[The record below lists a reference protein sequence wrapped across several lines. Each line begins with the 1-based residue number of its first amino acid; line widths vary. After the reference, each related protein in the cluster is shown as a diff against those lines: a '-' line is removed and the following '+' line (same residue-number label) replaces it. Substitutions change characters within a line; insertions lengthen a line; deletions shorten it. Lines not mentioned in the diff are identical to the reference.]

1 MLTGLGHGW
10 TGRGPRG
17 FPVGLEA
24 GGKGQFLGDLGK
36 AVERSKFESLNFR
49 GKVRWANMP
58 ADSGRKLVS
67 GNDENDFEE
76 YGDFIEITSL

>member
-1 MLTGLGHGW
+1 M
-10 TGRGPRG
+10 
-17 FPVGLEA
+17 
-24 GGKGQFLGDLGK
+24 
-36 AVERSKFESLNFR
+36 ERSKFESLNFR
-49 GKVRWANMP
+49 GKVGWANMP